1 MTRRT
6 AAQTNPL
13 LKVTEP
19 LTNSAVPV
27 ISATLATAA
36 VVTFLP
42 MMAAVVKCPLMMAAA
57 VVKLPP
63 MMAAAVKRPL
73 MMAAAAVKRPPM
85 MAVAELEL
93 IHTPPASPSADRPP
107 LLFVH
112 GAWHGVWCWRTHFM
126 PWFAAHGWDCYAFS
140 LRGHGDSGGRE
151 QLRWASAADYVSDL
165 SQIIQAMP
173 APPVLVAHSMGGYV
187 AQRFLLEADACVA
200 GVALLASVP
209 AHGSLLLVLRMLGYA
224 PLDVLR
230 VLTTLST
237 RDVVARPAR
246 ARHWLFSEDID
257 DEALLPVLPKIQDES
272 FRVLLDTLVL
282 RLPAPKRAR
291 AAHPDLPMLVL
302 GAEDDRVFSAGEM
315 RALAAAYRADCV
327 ILPRC
332 AHDLMLDTRW
342 QSAAD
347 ALASWLCRC
356 FG

>member
-1 MTRRT
+1 MVVAV
-6 AAQTNPL
+6 AANL
-13 LKVTEP
+13 L
-19 LTNSAVPV
+19 
-27 ISATLATAA
+27 
-36 VVTFLP
+36 
-42 MMAAVVKCPLMMAAA
+42 LMM
-57 VVKLPP
+57 V
-63 MMAAAVKRPL
+63 
-73 MMAAAAVKRPPM
+73 
-85 MAVAELEL
+85 AVADLEL
-93 IHTPPASPSADRPP
+93 IPTPSALPSAGRPP

-112 GAWHGVWCWRTHFM
+112 GAWHGAWCWGTHFM
-126 PWFAAHGWDCYAFS
+126 PYFAARGWDCYAFS
-140 LRGHGDSGGRE
+140 LRGHGDSGGRD
-151 QLRWASAADYVSDL
+151 QLRWASARDYVSDL
-165 SQIIQAMP
+165 AQVVLQMP

-187 AQRFLLEADACVA
+187 AQRFLLEADARVA

-257 DEALLPVLPKIQDES
+257 DEALLPVLPMLQDES

-302 GAEDDRVFSAGEM
+302 GGGDDRVFSAAEM
-315 RALAAAYRADCV
+315 RALAAAYQADCV

-342 QSAAD
+342 RSAAD
-347 ALASWLCRC
+347 ALGLWLVRW